1 MLIAYNPL
9 CKKCSY
15 SELFWSAFSD
25 IQTKYGEIRS
35 ISAYSV
41 ACGKMATKITPNM
54 DTFHAV
60 TFTDFRWKYHDFT
73 FQFII
78 RESGIK
84 FSKNLHSTIRI
95 QDLLKPLTRISYFK
109 VKQWMNPLVTVSI
122 VFFILLLVCFGHFFP
137 PSLN

>member
-1 MLIAYNPL
+1 MHITH
-9 CKKCSY
+9 CVKSVRTRSY
-15 SELFWSAFSD
+15 SGRHFPTFRLNTER
-25 IQTKYGEIRS
+25 YGT
-35 ISAYSV
+35 SAYSV
-41 ACGKMATKITPNM
+41 ARGKMATKITPNM

-122 VFFILLLVCFGHFFP
+122 VFFILLLVCFGFFSP